1 MKKSGSW
8 ISIWYTYLGYK
19 SMYIWSFSSLGPIFK
34 VMFNVKNLP
43 KSRYIFGIVF
53 QKIDVLRFKMVSNG
67 KILKNFDEIAYKTP
81 HRLFLENFRKFRKI
95 SKIFEN
101 LTPKTPQ
108 NSLFIAFLRRNF
120 WPSVLFY
127 GSKKPILC
135 CWDPPPFGSAPKN
148 ISGCNACIIWCI

>member
-1 MKKSGSW
+1 MLF
-8 ISIWYTYLGYK
+8 YRAEF
-19 SMYIWSFSSLGPIFK
+19 FS
-34 VMFNVKNLP
+34 KNLP
-43 KSRYIFGIVF
+43 NIRYIISSFFKNWCFIAFLRRNFRLCCSMGPNFSRKNLSKIRYIFEKF
-53 QKIDVLRFKMVSNG
+53 FKKINVLCFKTVSNG

-108 NSLFIAFLRRNF
+108 ISLFIAFLRRNF

-135 CWDPPPFGSAPKN
+135 CWDPPRGRVPPK
-148 ISGCNACIIWCI
+148 